1 MRRKKKPQPS
11 YIFTSGKMYKNNTS
25 NISWPLFTESE
36 SGVKSKTRY
45 LNAGETFVVLECHR
59 SENPD
64 YNVLRLLT
72 EQSDIMMML
81 VSPSDFDLFVEL

>member
-11 YIFTSGKMYKNNTS
+11 YVFTCGRMYKNNTS

-45 LNAGETFVVLECHR
+45 LNGGETFVVLESYHSEHR
-59 SENPD
+59 D
-64 YNVLRLLT
+64 YNVLKLLM
-72 EQSDIMMML
+72 EQGDIMMML
-81 VSPSDFDLFVEL
+81 VHPRDFDLFVEL